1 MKRKNDVIDKHPR
14 HILVSKEKLESQL
27 RMQRVERLILR
38 VLVTDKEHPRFEEWV
53 TKACYRLQLISS
65 FVYVNGYAERKVIKL
80 SVKRYEKMVFDP
92 LCENLE
98 ECRELLSSIYR
109 DDLCQTMDPSDEF
122 VERIFE
128 KYCAFKRYVLP
139 MLANTLEFEYFSFY
153 RHILLYVVE
162 HDTYPEFPISSFYM
176 YPLLPGM
183 CECDIDFEY

>member
-1 MKRKNDVIDKHPR
+1 MVRKNDSVKHPR
-14 HILVSKEKLESQL
+14 HILMTKKELESWL
-27 RMQRVERLILR
+27 RMQTVETLILR

-53 TKACYRLQLISS
+53 TKACYCLQLISS
-65 FVYVNGYAERKVIKL
+65 FVYVNGYTKRKVTKP
-80 SVKRYEKMVFDP
+80 SAKRYEEILFDGY
-92 LCENLE
+92 CENLE
-98 ECRELLSSIYR
+98 ECRELLSSIYK

-162 HDTYPEFPISSFYM
+162 HDTYPKFPISPSYR